1 MMRNSIEAYAAV
13 RYAAAI
19 VPSAIPVKTE
29 ISCATHLR
37 TLAASEKAINACVVA
52 AADRTGLFLIC
63 RIGET
68 RVVLARVTRPTI
80 EQGGGDVHRSSCD
93 TNIRSE

>member
-37 TLAASEKAINACVVA
+37 TLAASEKAINARVVAA
-52 AADRTGLFLIC
+52 AADRTVLFLIC
-63 RIGET
+63 CTGET
-68 RVVLARVTRPTI
+68 RVVLARVTRPPI
-80 EQGGGDVHRSSCD
+80 VRGGMYNVRRV
-93 TNIRSE
+93 TQIYT